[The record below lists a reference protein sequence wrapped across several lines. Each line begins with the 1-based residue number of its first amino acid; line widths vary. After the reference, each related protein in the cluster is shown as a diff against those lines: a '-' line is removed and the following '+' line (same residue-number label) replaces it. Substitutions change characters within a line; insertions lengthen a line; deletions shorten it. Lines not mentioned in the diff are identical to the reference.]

1 MVVKQRIIYFFI
13 EGKVNCE
20 VRPETHMTKHCTLT
34 VNIRKLQELIE
45 FGSDTILSKNCKTL
59 FLKGH
64 NNEVHGA

>member
-34 VNIRKLQELIE
+34 VNIWKLQELIE
-45 FGSDTILSKNCKTL
+45 FGSDAILSKKLQNII
-59 FLKGH
+59 F
-64 NNEVHGA
+64 NF

>member
-1 MVVKQRIIYFFI
+1 
-13 EGKVNCE
+13 
-20 VRPETHMTKHCTLT
+20 MTKHCTLT

-45 FGSDTILSKNCKTL
+45 FGSDTILSKNCRTL

>member
-34 VNIRKLQELIE
+34 VNI
-45 FGSDTILSKNCKTL
+45 
-59 FLKGH
+59 
-64 NNEVHGA
+64 